1 VSVFSSLIDQ
11 SQVVEILKDAAQAA
25 HNSNDLSQV
34 MTSTWL
40 FTGPP
45 GSGRSNA
52 AIAFAAALVCKEGGC
67 SKCNDCIS
75 TILGTHADVELIKT
89 QGLSI
94 KIDEVRELI
103 TRASWA
109 PSVANYRVVV
119 IEDADRLTDS
129 AANALL
135 KVIEEAGLRTIW
147 LLCAPTLTDVLPT
160 IRSRCRHLS
169 LRTPSTKAITNLLI
183 ERDSVDA
190 KTAEFVA
197 RASGG
202 HIGRARRLATDANA
216 RQNRSNILKLPLMI
230 KDIASAFKA
239 AQLLVDAAKAD
250 ALTDALTDAEKKD
263 EDEISKLKEA
273 WGATGSKMVS
283 GGSKAVKE
291 LEKEQKS
298 RSTRMVRDY
307 LDRALL
313 DLATLYRDVL
323 LLQSNSTDSLINQDL
338 IEQIKI
344 MATSTNPAKTLGKIE
359 AILKTRRNLAQNA
372 APLLLIEALMC
383 ELR

>member
-1 VSVFSSLIDQ
+1 MSVFSSLIDQ
-11 SQVVEILKDAAQAA
+11 SEVVNVLQEAVKSAQHKDD
-25 HNSNDLSQV
+25 SSQG
-34 MTSTWL
+34 MTHAWL

-52 AIAFAAALVCKEGGC
+52 AIAFAAALVCKDGGC
-67 SKCNDCIS
+67 SKCVDCMS
-75 TILGTHADVELIKT
+75 TITGSHADVELIKT
-89 QGLSI
+89 EGLSI
-94 KIDEVRELI
+94 KIDEIRDLI
-103 TRASWA
+103 SRSSWA
-109 PSVANYRVVV
+109 PSVAAWRVVV

-135 KVIEEAGLRTIW
+135 KVVEEPGLRTVW

-169 LRTPSTKAITNLLI
+169 LRTPSTKAITKLLI
-183 ERDSVDA
+183 ERDSIDA
-190 KTAEFVA
+190 ATAEFVA
-197 RASGG
+197 KASSG
-202 HIGRARRLATDANA
+202 HIGRARRLATDTNA
-216 RQNRSNILKLPLMI
+216 KENRKNIMKLPFAI
-230 KDIASAFKA
+230 KDITSAFKA
-239 AQLLVDAAKAD
+239 AQYLVEAAKAD
-250 ALTDALTDAEKKD
+250 ALADSEAKD
-263 EDEISKLKEA
+263 ELEISKLKEA
-273 WGATGSKMVS
+273 WGGSGSKLAA

-313 DLATLYRDVL
+313 DLSTLYRDVL
-323 LLQSNSTDSLINQDL
+323 LVQSGSSDSLINEDL
-338 IEQIKI
+338 KSEISKI
-344 MATSTNPAKTLGKIE
+344 ALSERPERALKKIE
-359 AILKTRRNLAQNA
+359 AILKTRSNLAQNA

>member
-1 VSVFSSLIDQ
+1 MSVFSSLIDQ
-11 SQVVEILKDAAQAA
+11 AEVVKALKDAVLA
-25 HNSNDLSQV
+25 SRNDADKTQG
-34 MTSTWL
+34 MTHAWL

-52 AIAFAAALVCKEGGC
+52 AIAFATALVCKDGGC
-67 SKCNDCIS
+67 SKCNDCMS
-75 TILGTHADVELIKT
+75 TITGSHADVELIKT
-89 QGLSI
+89 EGLSI

-103 TRASWA
+103 SRASWA
-109 PSVANYRVVV
+109 PSVANWRVVV

-135 KVIEEAGLRTIW
+135 KVIEEPGLRTVW

-160 IRSRCRHLS
+160 IRSRCRHLA
-169 LRTPSTKAITNLLI
+169 LRTPSIKAIANLLI
-183 ERDSVDA
+183 ERDAIDPKVAD
-190 KTAEFVA
+190 FVA

-202 HIGRARRLATDANA
+202 HIGRARYLATDLNA
-216 RQNRSNILKLPLMI
+216 KQNRESILKLPFML
-230 KDIASAFKA
+230 KDVASAFKA
-239 AQLLVDAAKAD
+239 AQILVDAAKNE
-250 ALTDALTDAEKKD
+250 ALSDSEKKD
-263 EDEISKLKEA
+263 EVEITKLKEA
-273 WGATGSKMVS
+273 WGATGSRLAA
-283 GGSKAVKE
+283 GGSKAIKE

-313 DLATLYRDVL
+313 DLSTLYRDVL
-323 LLQSNSTDSLINQDL
+323 LVQSGSSDSLINQDL
-338 IEQIKI
+338 KEQINKL
-344 MATSTNPAKTLGKIE
+344 AVSFGPERTLKKIE
-359 AILKTRRNLAQNA
+359 AILKTRTNLAQNA

>member
-1 VSVFSSLIDQ
+1 MSVLSSLIDQ
-11 SQVVEILKDAAQAA
+11 SEVVNVLQEAVKSA
-25 HNSNDLSQV
+25 HNKGDLTQG
-34 MTSTWL
+34 MTHAWL

-52 AIAFAAALVCKEGGC
+52 AIAFAAALVCKNGGC
-67 SKCNDCIS
+67 SNCADCMA
-75 TILGTHADVELIKT
+75 TITNSHADVELIKT
-89 QGLSI
+89 EGLSI
-94 KIDEVRELI
+94 KIDGIRELI
-103 TRASWA
+103 SRASWA
-109 PSVANYRVVV
+109 PSVAAWRVVV

-135 KVIEEAGLRTIW
+135 KVVEEPGLRTVW

-169 LRTPSTKAITNLLI
+169 LRTPSTKAITKLLI
-183 ERDSVDA
+183 ERDLIDA
-190 KTAEFVA
+190 KTAQFVA
-197 RASGG
+197 KASGG
-202 HIGRARRLATDANA
+202 HIGRARRLATDTNSKE
-216 RQNRSNILKLPLMI
+216 NRKNIMKLPFTI
-230 KDIASAFKA
+230 KDIASAYKA
-239 AQLLVDAAKAD
+239 AQYLVEAAKAD
-250 ALTDALTDAEKKD
+250 ALADSEAKSEL
-263 EDEISKLKEA
+263 EISKLKEA
-273 WGATGSKMVS
+273 WGASGSKLAA

-313 DLATLYRDVL
+313 DLSTLYRDVL
-323 LLQSNSTDSLINQDL
+323 LVHSGSSDSLINKDL
-338 IEQIKI
+338 KSEISKI
-344 MATSTNPAKTLGKIE
+344 ALSDRPERALKKIE
-359 AILKTRRNLAQNA
+359 AILKTRSNLAQNA

>member
-1 VSVFSSLIDQ
+1 MSVFSSLIDQ
-11 SQVVEILKDAAQAA
+11 SEVVNVLQEAVKSAQNKDD
-25 HNSNDLSQV
+25 SSQG
-34 MTSTWL
+34 MTHAWL

-52 AIAFAAALVCKEGGC
+52 AIAFAAALVCKDGGC
-67 SKCNDCIS
+67 SKCVDCMS
-75 TILGTHADVELIKT
+75 TITGSHADVELIKT
-89 QGLSI
+89 EGLSI
-94 KIDEVRELI
+94 KIDEIRDLI
-103 TRASWA
+103 SRSSWA
-109 PSVANYRVVV
+109 PSVAAWRVVV

-135 KVIEEAGLRTIW
+135 KVVEEPGLRTVW

-169 LRTPSTKAITNLLI
+169 LRTPSTKAITKLLI
-183 ERDSVDA
+183 ERDSIDA
-190 KTAEFVA
+190 ATAEFVA
-197 RASGG
+197 KASGG
-202 HIGRARRLATDANA
+202 HIGRARRLATDTNA
-216 RQNRSNILKLPLMI
+216 KENRKNIMKLPFAI

-239 AQLLVDAAKAD
+239 AQYLVEAAKAD
-250 ALTDALTDAEKKD
+250 ALVDSEAKD
-263 EDEISKLKEA
+263 ELEISKLKEA
-273 WGATGSKMVS
+273 WGGSGSKLAA

-313 DLATLYRDVL
+313 DLSTLYRDVL
-323 LLQSNSTDSLINQDL
+323 LVQSGSSDSLINEDL
-338 IEQIKI
+338 KSEISKI
-344 MATSTNPAKTLGKIE
+344 ALSERPERALKKIE
-359 AILKTRRNLAQNA
+359 AILKTRSNLAQNA

>member
-1 VSVFSSLIDQ
+1 MSVFGSLIDQ
-11 SQVVEILKDAAQAA
+11 TEVISILKDAVEASRMVDNKTQ
-25 HNSNDLSQV
+25 S
-34 MTSTWL
+34 MTNTWL

-52 AIAFAAALVCKEGGC
+52 AIAFAAALVCKDGGC
-67 SKCNDCIS
+67 SKCNDCMS
-75 TILGTHADVELIKT
+75 TIIGTHADVELIKT
-89 QGLSI
+89 AGLSI

-103 TRASWA
+103 SRASWA

-119 IEDADRLTDS
+119 MEDADRLTES

-135 KVIEEAGLRTIW
+135 KVIEEPGLRTIW

-169 LRTPSTKAITNLLI
+169 LRTPSTKAIAKLLI
-183 ERDSVDA
+183 ERDGVESS
-190 KTAEFVA
+190 TADFVA

-202 HIGRARRLATDANA
+202 HIGRARRLATDSAA
-216 RQNRSNILKLPLMI
+216 RENRSNIMKLPFMI
-230 KDIASAFKA
+230 KDVSSAFKA
-239 AQLLVDAAKAD
+239 AQFLVDAAKVD
-250 ALTDALTDAEKKD
+250 ALVDAEKKD

-273 WGATGSKMVS
+273 WGATGSKLVA
-283 GGSKAVKE
+283 GGAKVVKE

-313 DLATLYRDVL
+313 DLSTLYRDVL
-323 LLQSNSTDSLINQDL
+323 LVQSNSVDSLINQDL
-338 IEQIKI
+338 ISQINQLAQATKPEQTIR
-344 MATSTNPAKTLGKIE
+344 KIE

>member
-1 VSVFSSLIDQ
+1 
-11 SQVVEILKDAAQAA
+11 
-25 HNSNDLSQV
+25 
-34 MTSTWL
+34 
-40 FTGPP
+40 
-45 GSGRSNA
+45 
-52 AIAFAAALVCKEGGC
+52 
-67 SKCNDCIS
+67 
-75 TILGTHADVELIKT
+75 
-89 QGLSI
+89 
-94 KIDEVRELI
+94 
-103 TRASWA
+103 
-109 PSVANYRVVV
+109 
-119 IEDADRLTDS
+119 
-129 AANALL
+129 
-135 KVIEEAGLRTIW
+135 
-147 LLCAPTLTDVLPT
+147 
-160 IRSRCRHLS
+160 
-169 LRTPSTKAITNLLI
+169 
-183 ERDSVDA
+183 
-190 KTAEFVA
+190 
-197 RASGG
+197 
-202 HIGRARRLATDANA
+202 LATDANA

-239 AQLLVDAAKAD
+239 AQLLVDAAKA
-250 ALTDALTDAEKKD
+250 DALTDAEKKD

-344 MATSTNPAKTLGKIE
+344 MATSTNPAKTLAKIE

>member
-1 VSVFSSLIDQ
+1 MIVFSSLIDQ
-11 SQVVEILKDAAQAA
+11 SEVVAILKEAVQSAR
-25 HNSNDLSQV
+25 NKEDLTQG
-34 MTSTWL
+34 MTNTWL

-52 AIAFAAALVCKEGGC
+52 AIAFAAALVCKDSGC
-67 SKCNDCIS
+67 SKCNDCMS
-75 TILGTHADVELIKT
+75 TIIGTHADVELIKT
-89 QGLSI
+89 EGLSI
-94 KIDEVRELI
+94 KIDEIRELI

-109 PSVANYRVVV
+109 PSVASYRVVV
-119 IEDADRLTDS
+119 MEDADRLTES

-135 KVIEEAGLRTIW
+135 KVIEEPGLRTIW

-169 LRTPSTKAITNLLI
+169 LRTPSTKAVANLLI
-183 ERDSVDA
+183 DRESIDP
-190 KTAEFVA
+190 KTAEFAA
-197 RASGG
+197 RAAGG
-202 HIGRARRLATDANA
+202 HIGRARRLATDENA
-216 RQNRSNILKLPLMI
+216 KQNRTSILKLPLMI
-230 KDIASAFKA
+230 KDVASAYKA
-239 AQLLVDAAKAD
+239 AQFLVDAAKAD
-250 ALTDALTDAEKKD
+250 ALKDSEKKD

-283 GGSKAVKE
+283 GGAKIVKE

-298 RSTRMVRDY
+298 RATRMVRDY

-313 DLATLYRDVL
+313 DLSTLYRDIL
-323 LLQSNSTDSLINQDL
+323 LVQSNSTDSLINQDL
-338 IEQIKI
+338 IEEIKQL
-344 MATSTNPAKTLGKIE
+344 AQTTRPEQTVAKIE
-359 AILKTRRNLAQNA
+359 SILKTRRNLAHNA